1 MAVIENHNGDSLA
14 NMYSNARNSYY
25 AISGYPTTKFDG
37 IITHVG
43 GGGSSLYATFLAKI
57 NQRNAVLSN
66 FTVDLQFEHLTGNN
80 YHATAVITK
89 VAPYSGTNLKLRVTV
104 TESNLDINWGLG
116 PDVNSVNRLMVPNAN
131 GVTLDFSSGDVQ
143 TVELDFVMSSA
154 WASENCELIAFVQD
168 DSSKEILQADLKSMA
183 IPDYALDA
191 ELAGVMNIPDKIC
204 NGEIT
209 PTVKLKNKG
218 AEVLTSVNINFE
230 INGTLLYT
238 HPWTGELVFPQGI
251 EVDIPEISF
260 AAQPENTIHVFL
272 SDPNNQPDMNPDND
286 AIIIQTTATDV
297 CTDYVALLLKTDANP
312 MHTSWECLGPNGDV
326 LGSGGPYTQAYQ
338 YIKDTVFFTTPGC
351 YQFFVYDSGGDGLAT
366 YYSLRSY
373 VNGVLVTIKSGGSF
387 AYVDETQFTALAEGV
402 AAAFSSSATSGC
414 QMFSVDYTDM
424 SYGTVTSWNWTFEG
438 GTPATSTQ
446 QNPTVSYTN
455 AGTFD
460 VSLTVSDGTHNNT
473 FNAPNYITV
482 YELPEVTLQEL
493 GDQCV
498 YYPAFELN
506 QGMPAGGVY
515 SGTGVANGW
524 FDPAVAGIGT
534 HIVTYTY
541 SDAHGCE
548 NFAERQVMVD
558 ECVGIGDNPQATAMR
573 IYPNPVTG
581 TATIAFGL
589 SQTTHVT
596 AEIYNSIGMLV
607 MKLNDGVIEA
617 GAHKISV
624 NMSALQNGMYFV
636 QFKAGETVITK
647 KLTLVK

>member
-14 NMYSNARNSYY
+14 NVYSNARNSYY
-25 AISGYPTTKFDG
+25 GITGYPTTKFDG
-37 IITHVG
+37 VITHVG
-43 GGGSSLYATFLAKI
+43 GGSSSLYALFLTKV

-66 FTVDLQFEHLTGNN
+66 FTVDLQFERVSGNN
-80 YHATAVITK
+80 YHATIVVEK
-89 VAPYSGTNLKLRVTV
+89 VAPYSGTNLKLRVVV
-104 TESNLDINWGLG
+104 TESHLDINWGLG
-116 PDVNSVNRLMVPNAN
+116 PDVNSVNRLMVPNQT

-143 TVELDFVMSSA
+143 TIELDFNMSTA
-154 WASENCELIAFVQD
+154 WATENCELIAFVQD
-168 DSSKEILQADLKSMA
+168 DATKEILQADLKTMA

-191 ELAGVMNIPDKIC
+191 ELAGVANIPGKIC
-204 NGEIT
+204 HGAIT

-230 INGTLLYT
+230 INGTLVLT
-238 HPWTGELVFPQGI
+238 HPWTGTLEFP
-251 EVDIPEISF
+251 EAVDVDIPEISF
-260 AAQPENTIHVFL
+260 TALPENTINVYL

-286 AIIIQTTATDV
+286 AITVQTEATEV
-297 CTDYVALLLKTDANP
+297 CTDWVALLLKTDVNP
-312 MHTSWECLGPNGDV
+312 TQTSWECLGPDGEV

-338 YIKDTVFFTTPGC
+338 YIKDTVYFATPGC
-351 YQFFVYDSGGDGLAT
+351 YQFFVYDSGGDGLST
-366 YYSLRSY
+366 YYSLRSN
-373 VNGVLVTIKSGGSF
+373 VDGQIVTIKSGGSF
-387 AYVDETQFTALAEGV
+387 AYVDETQFTAVAEGV
-402 AAAFSSSATSGC
+402 AAAFTSSTTSGC
-414 QMFSVDYTDM
+414 EMLSVDYTDM

-460 VSLTVSDGTHNNT
+460 VSLTVSDGTNSNT
-473 FNAPNYITV
+473 FSAPDYITV
-482 YELPEVTLQEL
+482 YALPEVTLQDI

-515 SGTGVANGW
+515 SGTGVTNGW
-524 FDPAVAGIGT
+524 FDPAVAGAGT
-534 HIVTYTY
+534 HTITYTY
-541 SDAHGCE
+541 TDEHDCV
-548 NFAERQVMVD
+548 NFAEQQVMVD
-558 ECVGIGDNPQATAMR
+558 ECVGIGENPQATAMR
-573 IYPNPVTG
+573 IYPNPVIG

-589 SQTTHVT
+589 NQTTHVT

-607 MKLNDGVIEA
+607 IKLNDGVLEA

-624 NMSALQNGMYFV
+624 NMAALENGMYFV
-636 QFKAGETVITK
+636 QFKAGDTVITK